1 MTRVGSP
8 ESDRYHRASLAL
20 HEARWVHDFMIECI
34 SKMEAGA
41 NEYIEKPNFRLCY
54 LMFLFVTFRIKL
66 NEESTLN
73 IAAIDPDD
81 DYVKC
86 GQALYM
92 EAGIFSLSS
101 LALSGVTITEVG
113 LRLTF
118 YVAQEKKAGVD
129 T

>member
-1 MTRVGSP
+1 
-8 ESDRYHRASLAL
+8 
-20 HEARWVHDFMIECI
+20 MIEFI

-41 NEYIEKPNFRLCY
+41 HECIEKPNFRLCY
-54 LMFLFVTFRIKL
+54 LMFLFVTYRIKL

-101 LALSGVTITEVG
+101 LALSGVTIEEVG
-113 LRLTF
+113 LC
-118 YVAQEKKAGVD
+118 
-129 T
+129 